1 MMLVITDAG
10 LQAIGVDA
18 DEKTSKQP
26 TPTKTRAKKRSGRTT
41 RKSAAAAK
49 LKIKAPLTVRQ
60 GTKQAILIELLKRP
74 KGATITEMVTKTGW
88 QAHSV
93 RGAISGAL
101 KKKLGLVVTSE
112 MVEGDRSRRAGP
124 ADTSGRRR

>member
-1 MMLVITDAG
+1 MSRI
-10 LQAIGVDA
+10 
-18 DEKTSKQP
+18 P
-26 TPTKTRAKKRSGRTT
+26 KTRHISRGIQPNKGRPARKTAKKARRRATNADAKIPARRS
-41 RKSAAAAK
+41 
-49 LKIKAPLTVRQ
+49 

-74 KGATITEMVTKTGW
+74 KGATIADMATRTGW

-112 MVEGDRSRRAGP
+112 SIEGQGRVYRITGRA
-124 ADTSGRRR
+124 